1 MVELGSSAH
10 SSDETTGRRIGE
22 TMQVLAMASQKG
34 GSGKTTLTG
43 HMAVMAD
50 RAGAGPVAV
59 VDTDPQGS
67 LIGWARARSAPT
79 PAVFASTAEELPEV
93 LVRLRN
99 ERYRL
104 VLVDTPPAVTAA
116 ISEVVNLAD
125 LVIIP
130 TRPSPHDLRAVGA
143 TVDICEGRGRPMIFV
158 VNSATPRARIT
169 SDAAIALSQHG
180 TVAPTT
186 LHHRVD
192 YAASM
197 IDGRTVMEVNEKCR
211 SAKEVVAL
219 WEYIGDRLSRMASEP
234 AQAPQPAAVPV
245 AADAQQAEDSP
256 AEPLATT
263 SPPGATP
270 VDVQRAQF
278 PAHGPADFHRR
289 NAPTFGRRN
298 TPSSY

>member
-1 MVELGSSAH
+1 MVR
-10 SSDETTGRRIGE
+10 GR
-22 TMQVLAMASQKG
+22 
-34 GSGKTTLTG
+34 GKI
-43 HMAVMAD
+43 A
-50 RAGAGPVAV
+50 
-59 VDTDPQGS
+59 
-67 LIGWARARSAPT
+67 
-79 PAVFASTAEELPEV
+79 
-93 LVRLRN
+93 
-99 ERYRL
+99 YRL

-219 WEYIGDRLSRMASEP
+219 WEYIGERLSRMASEP

-245 AADAQQAEDSP
+245 AAEAQQAEDSP

-263 SPPGATP
+263 SPPGTLSTDALMVRP
-270 VDVQRAQF
+270 PGV
-278 PAHGPADFHRR
+278 PMIP
-289 NAPTFGRRN
+289 
-298 TPSSY
+298 PSSTWAAPSCCARRTDSSRGRSLSSLDTARRHALNTVRGSTARGPPSPVSFVCNRSTMPSRARSCRP